1 MKQELEYYYGLID
14 IEVHHKEKEYTIYK
28 GNDKYI
34 FKPCYRNY
42 EELVE
47 IYKILDNNYNLL
59 FSRIMIN
66 RDNRLVTIIN
76 NTSYILLKIQVDDIR
91 LIDFYDLIEFNN
103 KNIIYEGLDLKKIY
117 RTNWIDLWSRKL
129 DYFEYQ
135 MEHLKDKYKIL
146 STSINFFIGLG
157 ENAISYINQILNEER
172 IDAFI
177 SIVHRRVLYNMSI
190 TDFYDPTEI
199 IIDYKVRDISEYLKS
214 LFLCGE
220 VDYDY
225 LDSFFRKLNFNKI
238 DFEMLFGRLLFPSF
252 YFDLYENIIN
262 KEVSEK
268 DIYMIINKSNDY
280 ILFLKKIY
288 NIIYKIYP
296 IKKIDWI

>member
-1 MKQELEYYYGLID
+1 
-14 IEVHHKEKEYTIYK
+14 
-28 GNDKYI
+28 
-34 FKPCYRNY
+34 
-42 EELVE
+42 
-47 IYKILDNNYNLL
+47 
-59 FSRIMIN
+59 MIN
-66 RDNRLVTIIN
+66 RDNRLVTVIN